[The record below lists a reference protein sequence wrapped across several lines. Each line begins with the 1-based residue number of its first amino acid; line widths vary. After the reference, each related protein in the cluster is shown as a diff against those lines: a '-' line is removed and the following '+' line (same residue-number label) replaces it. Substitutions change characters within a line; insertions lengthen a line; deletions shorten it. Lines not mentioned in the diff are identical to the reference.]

1 MSGFTF
7 TRKKGQKI
15 IVLNDQALPLAIIEI
30 GSRKGH
36 QTRLKIASIV
46 NVNGEVSVKRCT
58 RSDGEQ
64 FAVGEVV
71 LSVNADSKTHRTA
84 FTIEKFPH
92 YLQVARY
99 ENYKQA
105 LNG

>member
-1 MSGFTF
+1 MSGFTM

-15 IVLNDQALPLAIIEI
+15 IILNADAMPLAIVEL
-30 GSRKGH
+30 GSRKGN
-36 QTRLKIASIV
+36 QTRLKIAS
-46 NVNGEVSVKRCT
+46 NNNGEISKKDCT

-71 LSVNADSKTHRTA
+71 FSVNADSKPHRTA
-84 FTIEKFPH
+84 ITIEKFPH
-92 YLQVARY
+92 YLQVVRH

>member
-1 MSGFTF
+1 MSGFTM

-15 IVLNDQALPLAIIEI
+15 IILNDQALPLAIIEF

-36 QTRLKIASIV
+36 QTRLKIAT
-46 NVNGEVSVKRCT
+46 NNNGEISKKDCT
-58 RSDGEQ
+58 RSDGDQ

-71 LSVNADSKTHRTA
+71 FSVNAGNKPHRTA
-84 FTIEKFPH
+84 ITIEKFPH

-99 ENYKQA
+99 ENYQTA
-105 LNG
+105 LKAN

>member
-1 MSGFTF
+1 MSGFTM

-15 IVLNDQALPLAIIEI
+15 IILNADAMPIAIIEF

-36 QTRLKIASIV
+36 QTRLKIASV
-46 NVNGEVSVKRCT
+46 VNGEISKKDHT
-58 RSDGEQ
+58 RSDGDQ

-71 LSVNADSKTHRTA
+71 FSVNADRKPHRTA
-84 FTIEKFPH
+84 ITIDKFPH
-92 YLQVARY
+92 YLQVVRH